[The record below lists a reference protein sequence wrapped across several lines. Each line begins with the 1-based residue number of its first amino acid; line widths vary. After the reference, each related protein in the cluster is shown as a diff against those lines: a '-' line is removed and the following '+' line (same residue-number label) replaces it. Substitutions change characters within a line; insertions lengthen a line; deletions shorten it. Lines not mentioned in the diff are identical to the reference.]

1 MKFKSFIFVFI
12 IILFVNQVSSQAVI
26 GSNPTNGG
34 GVIIAPPTSTSSGSG
49 GAGNVSSVV
58 GDSCVLINPTIG
70 DVVVVFNT
78 SCAGINQSYVDDNF
92 ARKNGDNLTNH
103 YEINGTLSITSNNT
117 GIDQPSLLNLTTT
130 NSQNSNH
137 FIDFNNDSV
146 QIGQIVSAG
155 NRLTTYSDFA
165 LEWKVQGFDFI
176 RMLLNG
182 WEIRTSTF
190 INFNNKSGTTQ
201 FQINKDNV
209 KVGNRLDLNN
219 KNISNFFDNVCPTG
233 FYAYGIWDNGTIQ
246 CRQES
251 ANSSWNQSYADT
263 LYSDIVWGYNQ
274 SDPVLNYLNNNFLRN
289 DSGNATGNYIINGS
303 LDVGFKNNAASLVI
317 NQENGV
323 DAFYFV
329 PQYLGIYNLIA
340 FNGLGLIGTAD
351 GAAYYTMSSGTGNI
365 VFETIG
371 SVLYNSGTS
380 VTYNPQA
387 NFAGGAFSRFG
398 STAALAYSFF
408 NNPQSGIYALHNN
421 TIVIQTDGQ
430 AVLALNKSFVD
441 FQSTNLTSVNIIQNS
456 TTDFIRP
463 VSHNHNCNQPGNGE
477 CVYDPWFD
485 PTTSRA
491 FNTIY
496 TNNQNTTIDVKVTVL
511 YTVETTSDTAYA
523 TAYTNKTT
531 WRDVGYAGELVSGF
545 SSQNRQYG
553 EIHFF
558 VDPGEKYE
566 VNTTIVDAG
575 AVSLTKWLESW

>member
-26 GSNPTNGG
+26 GSNPTGGG
-34 GVIIAPPTSTSSGSG
+34 GVIISPPTSTSSGGG
-49 GAGNVSSVV
+49 GAGNVTSVV

-78 SCAGINQSYVDDNF
+78 SCAGINQSYVDGNF
-92 ARKNGDNLTNH
+92 LRNDGDTANGTYYFVDANSTDVPII
-103 YEINGTLSITSNNT
+103 INGTEQSGTMRGINFYNDTGQYKGALQTSTGWLQLYGDTKLEIKSGGHTFIRLLNT
-117 GIDQPSLLNLTTT
+117 GNTYRTDAANGHLFETGTGTDELKITPAN
-130 NSQNSNH
+130 
-137 FIDFNNDSV
+137 SV
-146 QIGQIVSAG
+146 QIQ
-155 NRLTTYSDFA
+155 R
-165 LEWKVQGFDFI
+165 W
-176 RMLLNG
+176 
-182 WEIRTSTF
+182 
-190 INFNNKSGTTQ
+190 
-201 FQINKDNV
+201 
-209 KVGNRLDLNN
+209 LDLNN
-219 KNISNFFDNVCPTG
+219 LNITNFFDSDCVAG
-233 FYAYGIWDNGTIQ
+233 EVAFGVYDNGSIK
-246 CRQES
+246 CKAEN
-251 ANSSWNQSYADT
+251 AGNSSWNQSYADT
-263 LYSDIVWGYNQ
+263 LYADILYGYNQ

-303 LDVGFKNNAASLVI
+303 LDVGFKNNAASLII

-323 DAFYFV
+323 DAFYFI

-408 NNPQSGIYALHNN
+408 DNPQSGIYALHNN

-496 TNNQNTTIDVKVTVL
+496 TNNQNNTIDIKVTVL
-511 YTVETTSDTAYA
+511 YTVETTADVAYA